1 MHTSITA
8 YKLGVQYF
16 GVTKCNNNYSFPYL
30 LLYAKQEYKE
40 VLCFMYQDC
49 LLIMMVY
56 FEDTTP
62 KYMKN
67 KSLKYIELKTTMCYF
82 YVIDIFCKFS
92 DPIHYAG
99 VQV

>member
-1 MHTSITA
+1 M
-8 YKLGVQYF
+8 
-16 GVTKCNNNYSFPYL
+16 

-49 LLIMMVY
+49 LLMMMVY

-62 KYMKN
+62 MYLKN
-67 KSLKYIELKTTMCYF
+67 KFLKYIELKIIMSYF